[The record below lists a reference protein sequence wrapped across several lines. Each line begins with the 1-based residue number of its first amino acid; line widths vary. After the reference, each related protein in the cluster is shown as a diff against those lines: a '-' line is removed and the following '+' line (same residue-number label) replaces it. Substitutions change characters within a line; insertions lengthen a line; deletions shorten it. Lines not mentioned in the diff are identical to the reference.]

1 MFSPSL
7 KLTVFTFWDFPGGS
21 VVRNLPAM
29 QETLEMRVQYP
40 GQGDPL
46 KNEMA
51 THSNTFKEYA

>member
-1 MFSPSL
+1 MLSSSL

-40 GQGDPL
+40 GQEDPL
-46 KNEMA
+46 KN
-51 THSNTFKEYA
+51 